1 MVCSAFALSSQVFC
15 CALLSH
21 EITFHEGHSV
31 FFAIYLASRC
41 RSPVLKSQ
49 CAAILYRVRLL
60 RREAYGKE
68 TVKTPETFAQSI
80 SFAQFSHQPSL
91 IPAHVGY
98 FLVMISMFFFIS
110 FNFFF
115 LQKASW
121 HQSKSCI
128 GSRDCG
134 WYLTITTWLLPIFT
148 FYWTQS
154 KFNSYKNLNSYM

>member
-21 EITFHEGHSV
+21 EITFHEGHSF

-60 RREAYGKE
+60 RREGYGKE

-98 FLVMISMFFFIS
+98 FLMMISMFFFLFHLIIFFS
-110 FNFFF
+110 TKSKLTPKQKLHRQQGLRLIPYNHYLTATNFHILLTTIQF
-115 LQKASW
+115 LQE
-121 HQSKSCI
+121 
-128 GSRDCG
+128 
-134 WYLTITTWLLPIFT
+134 FE
-148 FYWTQS
+148 
-154 KFNSYKNLNSYM
+154 